1 VTAYLV
7 DTNVLL
13 RVVKPDDRDYSLV
26 RSAMYQLWTTGYDR
40 PLLHLT
46 GVSGTDGECR
56 GRTERFHAL
65 PDALR
70 RVPATYK
77 AL

>member
-1 VTAYLV
+1 MFESITIRRLT
-7 DTNVLL
+7 DIGGIDFGLL
-13 RVVKPDDRDYSLV
+13 AESLL
-26 RSAMYQLWTTGYDR
+26 S
-40 PLLHLT
+40 
-46 GVSGTDGECR
+46 GECR